1 MFYTSMNGNSSSS
14 STCSSNADI
23 AAAVQ
28 AVVAAAAAAAAAAV
42 QLPLNHHQSLA
53 NTYPTYV
60 DESIKRRLQQVRES
74 VTAAAATANDARD
87 TAAARL
93 KAAQHALADAQPTDQ
108 NLYLVYTQL
117 LGTKCVVACEC

>member
-28 AVVAAAAAAAAAAV
+28 AVVAAAAAAAAV

-74 VTAAAATANDARD
+74 VTAAAATANHARD